1 MDKTGL
7 VFILTA
13 MFLFLAA
20 IFVITEQRDH
30 YKEYDYHIELKQ
42 NGLNVSIEIEDSQ
55 GEIYTIHPD
64 SLEEFIIK
72 DNI

>member
-1 MDKTGL
+1 MDRSGL
-7 VFILTA
+7 IFILIIA
-13 MFLFLAA
+13 FLLLAT
-20 IFVITEQRDH
+20 IFIVVEQRDH